1 MQSGRN
7 TTRRPMNDR
16 ARWWVTGLIA
26 VALVVLV
33 GMLMLGAAG
42 CADLGT
48 TKSNVSTPSKVST
61 PSPGAGVAITPTSD
75 SAAGGSVPVSPGL
88 LAASPA
94 ESVASTVGPS
104 VVNIAVEGSVQ
115 SQFGTQQ
122 YAAEGS
128 GVIFSQDGYI
138 ITNNHVVSDSST
150 GTDVPVDKLTVTFAT
165 GEKLPARIIGR
176 DPLTDLAVIK
186 VEKTGLPVAKFIDR
200 FSLVKVGQ
208 YAIAIGSPLG
218 LKNSVTLGIISG
230 LSREI
235 DTSGTE
241 QFALIDLIQT
251 DAAISPGN
259 SGGALVDAEG
269 RVIGI
274 NVAYLP
280 PGQTGAQNLGFAIP
294 SDLAKDVANEII
306 KTGKVT
312 HAYLGIQN
320 QTVTEQLQ
328 QQFGLSRS
336 SGVLV
341 GGTGAGTPAAA
352 AGLKQGDIIV
362 KVDGTAIT
370 NDADLYGI
378 LRAKKPGE
386 MISITIDRGGKEQ
399 TVQVT
404 LGERPQ

>member
-1 MQSGRN
+1 MQRRGN
-7 TTRRPMNDR
+7 TIGVR
-16 ARWWVTGLIA
+16 AMGPRGWMTFLI
-26 VALVVLV
+26 VASLV
-33 GMLMLGAAG
+33 GLVGLLALGVVGCANLQSSKAGTSTNGSVVGASTSVPGAAG
-42 CADLGT
+42 AESSG
-48 TKSNVSTPSKVST
+48 
-61 PSPGAGVAITPTSD
+61 
-75 SAAGGSVPVSPGL
+75 PVTPGL
-88 LAASPA
+88 VGASPA
-94 ESVASTVGPS
+94 EAVASVVGPS
-104 VVNIAVEGSVQ
+104 VVNIAVEGSIQ
-115 SQFGTQQ
+115 SSQGTQHYGGQ
-122 YAAEGS
+122 GS

-138 ITNNHVVSDSST
+138 VTNNHVVSDSST

-186 VEKTGLPVAKFIDR
+186 VEKAGLPAAKFIDR

-294 SDLAKDVANEII
+294 SDLAKDVATEII
-306 KTGKVT
+306 KTGTVR
-312 HAYLGIQN
+312 HAFLGIQN

-341 GGTGAGTPAAA
+341 GGAGPGTPAAV
-352 AGLKQGDIIV
+352 AGLQQGDIIV
-362 KVDGTAIT
+362 KAGSTDIT
-370 NDADLYGI
+370 NDADLYAI
-378 LRAKKPGE
+378 LRAKKPGDTL
-386 MISITIDRGGKEQ
+386 SITFDRGGQEQ

-404 LGERPQ
+404 LGERPHQ

>member
-1 MQSGRN
+1 MQ
-7 TTRRPMNDR
+7 TRGNSTGAWAIERR
-16 ARWWVTGLIA
+16 RWVTVLMVASMIGLLGFF
-26 VALVVLV
+26 VLGVV
-33 GMLMLGAAG
+33 G
-42 CADLGT
+42 CANLKTSSTSGAVGGT
-48 TKSNVSTPSKVST
+48 STSVV
-61 PSPGAGVAITPTSD
+61 GAEGAENS
-75 SAAGGSVPVSPGL
+75 GPVTPGL
-88 LAASPA
+88 LAASPTDASPA
-94 ESVASTVGPS
+94 EAVASVVGPS

-115 SQFGTQQ
+115 SPFGAQQ
-122 YAAEGS
+122 YSAEGS

-176 DPLTDLAVIK
+176 DPLTDLAVVK

-218 LKNSVTLGIISG
+218 LKNSVTLGIVSG

-280 PGQTGAQNLGFAIP
+280 PNQTGAQNLGFAIP
-294 SDLAKDVANEII
+294 SDLAKDVATEII
-306 KTGKVT
+306 KTGKVR

-328 QQFGLSRS
+328 QQFGLTRS

-341 GGTGAGTPAAA
+341 GGSGAGTPAAA

-362 KVDGTAIT
+362 KVDTTAIT
-370 NDADLYGI
+370 NDADLYAI
-378 LRAKKPGE
+378 LRAKKPGDTL
-386 MISITIDRGGKEQ
+386 SVTFDRGGKEQ

-404 LGERPQ
+404 LGERPQQ

>member
-1 MQSGRN
+1 M
-7 TTRRPMNDR
+7 
-16 ARWWVTGLIA
+16 
-26 VALVVLV
+26 
-33 GMLMLGAAG
+33 
-42 CADLGT
+42 
-48 TKSNVSTPSKVST
+48 
-61 PSPGAGVAITPTSD
+61 
-75 SAAGGSVPVSPGL
+75 
-88 LAASPA
+88 
-94 ESVASTVGPS
+94 
-104 VVNIAVEGSVQ
+104 NIAVEGTVQ

-122 YAAEGS
+122 YGGEGS

-138 ITNNHVVSDSST
+138 ITNNHVVSDSSS
-150 GTDVPVDKLTVTFAT
+150 GTDVPVDKVTVTFAT

-235 DTSGTE
+235 DTTGTE

-259 SGGALVDAEG
+259 SGGALVDAQG

-294 SDLAKDVANEII
+294 SDLAQDVANEII
-306 KTGKVT
+306 RTGKVV

-328 QQFGLSRS
+328 QQFNLSRS

-341 GGTGAGTPAAA
+341 GGTGPGTPAAVG
-352 AGLKQGDIIV
+352 GLQQGDIII
-362 KVDGTAIT
+362 KVDTTDIS
-370 NDADLYGI
+370 NDADLYAI

-386 MISITIDRGGKEQ
+386 TVSITIDRGGQEQ
-399 TVQVT
+399 TVKVT
-404 LGERPQ
+404 LGERPQS

>member
-1 MQSGRN
+1 MMQTRGR
-7 TTRRPMNDR
+7 TIEGRESRRR
-16 ARWWVTGLIA
+16 RLVTLLMVAA
-26 VALVVLV
+26 VVGLV
-33 GMLMLGAAG
+33 GLFAVGVVG
-42 CADLGT
+42 CANLES
-48 TKSNVSTPSKVST
+48 SNDVSSTNGSATGPTAAVVSTAGAE
-61 PSPGAGVAITPTSD
+61 SPGPVA
-75 SAAGGSVPVSPGL
+75 PGL
-88 LAASPA
+88 LGASPA
-94 ESVASTVGPS
+94 EAVASTVGPS
-104 VVNIAVEGSVQ
+104 VVNIAVEGTVQ
-115 SQFGTQQ
+115 SQFGSQQ
-122 YAAEGS
+122 YGGEGS

-150 GTDVPVDKLTVTFAT
+150 GTDVPVDKVTVTFAT

-235 DTSGTE
+235 DTTGTE

-259 SGGALVDAEG
+259 SGGALVDAQG

-294 SDLAKDVANEII
+294 SDLAQDVANEII
-306 KTGKVT
+306 QTGKVV

-328 QQFGLSRS
+328 QQFNLSRS

-341 GGTGAGTPAAA
+341 GGTGPGTPAAVG
-352 AGLKQGDIIV
+352 GLQQGDIII
-362 KVDGTAIT
+362 KVDTTDIS
-370 NDADLYGI
+370 NDADLYAI

-386 MISITIDRGGKEQ
+386 TVSITIDRAGQEQ
-399 TVQVT
+399 TVTVT
-404 LGERPQ
+404 LGERPQS

>member
-1 MQSGRN
+1 M
-7 TTRRPMNDR
+7 T
-16 ARWWVTGLIA
+16 
-26 VALVVLV
+26 
-33 GMLMLGAAG
+33 
-42 CADLGT
+42 
-48 TKSNVSTPSKVST
+48 
-61 PSPGAGVAITPTSD
+61 
-75 SAAGGSVPVSPGL
+75 PGL
-88 LAASPA
+88 LGASPA
-94 ESVASTVGPS
+94 EAVATTVGPS
-104 VVNIAVEGSVQ
+104 VVNIAVEGTTQ

-122 YAAEGS
+122 YGAEGS

-150 GTDVPVDKLTVTFAT
+150 GTDVPVDKVTVTFAT

-186 VEKTGLPVAKFIDR
+186 VEKAGLPVAKFIDR

-235 DTSGTE
+235 DTTGTE
-241 QFALIDLIQT
+241 QFALVDLIQT

-259 SGGALVDAEG
+259 SGGALVDAQG

-294 SDLAKDVANEII
+294 SDLAKDVATEII
-306 KTGKVT
+306 KTGKVV

-341 GGTGAGTPAAA
+341 GGSRAGHSRGRGWAPAGRHHREGRQHRHLQRRRSLRHL
-352 AGLKQGDIIV
+352 AGQEAGRHHLRHV
-362 KVDGTAIT
+362 RPRRPGT
-370 NDADLYGI
+370 
-378 LRAKKPGE
+378 
-386 MISITIDRGGKEQ
+386 DR
-399 TVQVT
+399 QVT
-404 LGERPQ
+404 LGERPQS

>member
-1 MQSGRN
+1 MMQTRGR
-7 TTRRPMNDR
+7 TIEGRESRRR
-16 ARWWVTGLIA
+16 RLVTLLMVAA
-26 VALVVLV
+26 VVGLV
-33 GMLMLGAAG
+33 GLFAVGVVG
-42 CADLGT
+42 CANLES
-48 TKSNVSTPSKVST
+48 SNDVSST
-61 PSPGAGVAITPTSD
+61 NG
-75 SAAGGSVPVSPGL
+75 SAAGATAAVVSTAGAESPGPVAPGL
-88 LAASPA
+88 LGASPA
-94 ESVASTVGPS
+94 EAVASTVGPS
-104 VVNIAVEGSVQ
+104 VVNIAVEGTVQ

-122 YAAEGS
+122 YGGEGS

-138 ITNNHVVSDSST
+138 ITNNHVVSDSSS
-150 GTDVPVDKLTVTFAT
+150 GTDVPVDKVTVTFAT

-235 DTSGTE
+235 DTTGTE

-259 SGGALVDAEG
+259 SGGALVDAQG

-294 SDLAKDVANEII
+294 SDLAQDVANEII
-306 KTGKVT
+306 QTGKVV

-328 QQFGLSRS
+328 QQFNLSRS

-341 GGTGAGTPAAA
+341 GGTGPGTPAAVG
-352 AGLKQGDIIV
+352 GLQQGDIII
-362 KVDGTAIT
+362 KVDTTDIS
-370 NDADLYGI
+370 NDADLYAI

-386 MISITIDRGGKEQ
+386 TVSITIDRAGQEQ
-399 TVQVT
+399 TVTVT
-404 LGERPQ
+404 LGERPQS

>member
-1 MQSGRN
+1 
-7 TTRRPMNDR
+7 
-16 ARWWVTGLIA
+16 
-26 VALVVLV
+26 VA
-33 GMLMLGAAG
+33 
-42 CADLGT
+42 
-48 TKSNVSTPSKVST
+48 
-61 PSPGAGVAITPTSD
+61 
-75 SAAGGSVPVSPGL
+75 PGL
-88 LAASPA
+88 LGASPA
-94 ESVASTVGPS
+94 EAVATAVGPS
-104 VVNIAVEGSVQ
+104 VVNIAVEGTAQ
-115 SQFGTQQ
+115 SQFGTQH
-122 YAAEGS
+122 YGAEGS

-150 GTDVPVDKLTVTFAT
+150 GVDVPVDKVTVTFAT
-165 GEKLPARIIGR
+165 GEKLPARIVGR

-186 VEKTGLPVAKFIDR
+186 VEKTGLPVAQFIDR

-208 YAIAIGSPLG
+208 YAVAIGSPLG

-235 DTSGTE
+235 DTTGTE

-259 SGGALVDAEG
+259 SGGALVDAQG

-328 QQFGLSRS
+328 QQFSLSRS

-341 GGTGAGTPAAA
+341 AGTGPGTPAAA
-352 AGLKQGDIIV
+352 AGLQQGDIIV
-362 KVDGTAIT
+362 KVDGTDVS

-378 LRAKKPGE
+378 LRTKKPGDTL
-386 MISITIDRGGKEQ
+386 SVTFDRGGQEQ
-399 TVQVT
+399 TVPVT
-404 LGERPQ
+404 LGERPQS

>member
-1 MQSGRN
+1 
-7 TTRRPMNDR
+7 MNDR
-16 ARWWVTGLIA
+16 GRWWVTGLIA
-26 VALVVLV
+26 VAAVVLV
-33 GMLMLGAAG
+33 GILMLGATG
-42 CADLGT
+42 CANLGT
-48 TKSNVSTPSKVST
+48 SKGSVSTIGPA
-61 PSPGAGVAITPTSD
+61 GGVATAATVD
-75 SAAGGSVPVSPGL
+75 SVADASVPVSPGL
-88 LAASPA
+88 LGASPA
-94 ESVASTVGPS
+94 ETVASAVGPS
-104 VVNIAVEGSVQ
+104 VVNIAVEGVAQ
-115 SQFGTQQ
+115 GAFGSQQ
-122 YAAEGS
+122 YSAEGS
-128 GVIFSQDGYI
+128 GVIFSADGYI
-138 ITNNHVVSDSST
+138 VTNNHVVSDSSG
-150 GTDVPVDKLTVTFAT
+150 GTDVPVDKVTVTFAT
-165 GEKLPARIIGR
+165 GEKLPATIVGR

-186 VEKTGLPVAKFIDR
+186 VNKTGLPAAKFIER
-200 FSLVKVGQ
+200 FGLVKVGQ

-218 LKNSVTLGIISG
+218 LKNSVTLGIVSG
-230 LSREI
+230 LAREI

-259 SGGALVDAEG
+259 SGGALVDAQG

-280 PGQTGAQNLGFAIP
+280 PNQTGAQNLGFAIP
-294 SDLAKDVANEII
+294 SDLAKDVATEII
-306 KTGKVT
+306 KTGKVR

-341 GGTGAGTPAAA
+341 GGAGPGTPAAT

-362 KVDGTAIT
+362 KVDATTIT
-370 NDADLYGI
+370 NDADLYAI
-378 LRAKKPGE
+378 LRAKKPGDVV
-386 MISITIDRGGKEQ
+386 SVTFDRDGKEQ

>member
-1 MQSGRN
+1 MMQTRGR
-7 TTRRPMNDR
+7 TIE
-16 ARWWVTGLIA
+16 ARESRKRSLVTLLMVVA
-26 VALVVLV
+26 VVGLV
-33 GMLMLGAAG
+33 GLFAVGVVG
-42 CADLGT
+42 CANLELSDAG
-48 TKSNVSTPSKVST
+48 SSTN
-61 PSPGAGVAITPTSD
+61 G
-75 SAAGGSVPVSPGL
+75 SAAGVTAAVVSTGGAESPGPVTPGL
-88 LAASPA
+88 LGASPA
-94 ESVASTVGPS
+94 EAVSSTVGPS
-104 VVNIAVEGSVQ
+104 VVNIAVEGTVQ

-122 YAAEGS
+122 YGGEGS

-150 GTDVPVDKLTVTFAT
+150 GTDVPVDKVTVTFAT

-235 DTSGTE
+235 DTTGTE

-259 SGGALVDAEG
+259 SGGALVDAQG

-294 SDLAKDVANEII
+294 SDLAQDVANEII
-306 KTGKVT
+306 RTGKVV

-328 QQFGLSRS
+328 QQFNLSRS

-341 GGTGAGTPAAA
+341 GGTGPGTPAAVG
-352 AGLKQGDIIV
+352 GLQQGDIII
-362 KVDGTAIT
+362 KVDTTDIS
-370 NDADLYGI
+370 NDADLYAI
-378 LRAKKPGE
+378 LRAKKPGDAV
-386 MISITIDRGGKEQ
+386 SITIDRGGQEQ
-399 TVQVT
+399 TVKVT
-404 LGERPQ
+404 LGERPQS

>member
-1 MQSGRN
+1 
-7 TTRRPMNDR
+7 
-16 ARWWVTGLIA
+16 
-26 VALVVLV
+26 
-33 GMLMLGAAG
+33 
-42 CADLGT
+42 
-48 TKSNVSTPSKVST
+48 
-61 PSPGAGVAITPTSD
+61 
-75 SAAGGSVPVSPGL
+75 
-88 LAASPA
+88 
-94 ESVASTVGPS
+94 
-104 VVNIAVEGSVQ
+104 
-115 SQFGTQQ
+115 
-122 YAAEGS
+122 
-128 GVIFSQDGYI
+128 
-138 ITNNHVVSDSST
+138 
-150 GTDVPVDKLTVTFAT
+150 
-165 GEKLPARIIGR
+165 
-176 DPLTDLAVIK
+176 
-186 VEKTGLPVAKFIDR
+186 
-200 FSLVKVGQ
+200 VGQ

-294 SDLAKDVANEII
+294 SDLAKDVATEII
-306 KTGKVT
+306 KTGSVR

-341 GGTGAGTPAAA
+341 GGTGPGTPAAA
-352 AGLKQGDIIV
+352 AGLQQGDIIV
-362 KVDGTAIT
+362 KVGSTDIT
-370 NDADLYGI
+370 NDADLYAI
-378 LRAKKPGE
+378 LRAKKPGDTVA
-386 MISITIDRGGKEQ
+386 ITFDRGGQEQ
-399 TVQVT
+399 TVQAT
-404 LGERPQ
+404 LGERPQQ

>member
-1 MQSGRN
+1 MQTRGKTIGARAVGRRGWMTVLTVAVMVGLVGLFALGVVGCANLEKSSTGSSNSGQAGSPS
-7 TTRRPMNDR
+7 TSV
-16 ARWWVTGLIA
+16 AKA
-26 VALVVLV
+26 VAVSA
-33 GMLMLGAAG
+33 GAESSG
-42 CADLGT
+42 
-48 TKSNVSTPSKVST
+48 
-61 PSPGAGVAITPTSD
+61 
-75 SAAGGSVPVSPGL
+75 PVTPGL
-88 LAASPA
+88 LGASPA
-94 ESVASTVGPS
+94 EAVATVVGPS

-138 ITNNHVVSDSST
+138 ITNNHMVTDSST

-235 DTSGTE
+235 DTTGTE

-294 SDLAKDVANEII
+294 SDLAKDVATEII

-341 GGTGAGTPAAA
+341 GGTGPSTPAAA

-362 KVDGTAIT
+362 KVDGTDIT

-378 LRAKKPGE
+378 LRAKKPGDT
-386 MISITIDRGGKEQ
+386 ISITIDRGGKEQ

>member
-1 MQSGRN
+1 MQTRGK
-7 TTRRPMNDR
+7 TTG
-16 ARWWVTGLIA
+16 ARVTGRQGWVKVLI
-26 VALVVLV
+26 VASMIGLV
-33 GMLMLGAAG
+33 GLLALGVVG
-42 CADLGT
+42 CA
-48 TKSNVSTPSKVST
+48 NVKTSSTSGSPSSSVAGAST
-61 PSPGAGVAITPTSD
+61 SVAGVT
-75 SAAGGSVPVSPGL
+75 GGESSGPVTPGL
-88 LAASPA
+88 LGSSPA
-94 ESVASTVGPS
+94 EAVAATVGPS
-104 VVNIAVEGSVQ
+104 VVNIAVEGSAQ
-115 SQFGTQQ
+115 SPFGTQQ
-122 YAAEGS
+122 YGGEGS

-138 ITNNHVVSDSST
+138 LTNNHVVTDSTT
-150 GTDVPVDKLTVTFAT
+150 GTDVPVSKLTVTFAT

-176 DPLTDLAVIK
+176 DPLTDLAVVK
-186 VEKTGLPVAKFIDR
+186 VDKTGLPVAKFIDQ

-294 SDLAKDVANEII
+294 SDLARDVANEII
-306 KTGKVT
+306 KTGKVR

-341 GGTGAGTPAAA
+341 GGTGAGTPAAK

-362 KVDGTAIT
+362 KVDTTVIT
-370 NDADLYGI
+370 TDADLYGI
-378 LRAKKPGE
+378 LRAKKPGD
-386 MISITIDRGGKEQ
+386 ILSITFDRGGKEQ
-399 TVQVT
+399 TVKLT

>member
-1 MQSGRN
+1 VGGAS
-7 TTRRPMNDR
+7 TT
-16 ARWWVTGLIA
+16 AAKA
-26 VALVVLV
+26 VAV
-33 GMLMLGAAG
+33 AAG
-42 CADLGT
+42 AE
-48 TKSNVSTPSKVST
+48 S
-61 PSPGAGVAITPTSD
+61 
-75 SAAGGSVPVSPGL
+75 SAPVTPGL
-88 LAASPA
+88 LGASPA
-94 ESVASTVGPS
+94 EAVATAVGPS

-138 ITNNHVVSDSST
+138 ITNNHMVTDSST

-235 DTSGTE
+235 DTTGTE

-294 SDLAKDVANEII
+294 SDLAKDVATEII

-341 GGTGAGTPAAA
+341 GGTGPSTPAAA

-362 KVDGTAIT
+362 KVDGTDIT

-378 LRAKKPGE
+378 LRAKKPGDT
-386 MISITIDRGGKEQ
+386 ISITIDRGGKEQ

>member
-1 MQSGRN
+1 MQ
-7 TTRRPMNDR
+7 TRGTMIGVRTAER
-16 ARWWVTGLIA
+16 RRWVTFLMVAA
-26 VALVVLV
+26 VVGLV
-33 GMLMLGAAG
+33 GLFALGVVG
-42 CADLGT
+42 CANLESSKASSSTNGSVT
-48 TKSNVSTPSKVST
+48 GVSAAVVSTA
-61 PSPGAGVAITPTSD
+61 GAESSG
-75 SAAGGSVPVSPGL
+75 PVTPGL
-88 LAASPA
+88 LGASPA
-94 ESVASTVGPS
+94 EAVASVVGPS
-104 VVNIAVEGSVQ
+104 VVNITVEGSVQ
-115 SQFGTQQ
+115 SQQGIRQ
-122 YAAEGS
+122 YGGEGS
-128 GVIFSQDGYI
+128 GVIFSEDGYI

-186 VEKTGLPVAKFIDR
+186 VEKTGLPVAQFIDR

-259 SGGALVDAEG
+259 SGGALVDAQG

-306 KTGKVT
+306 KTGSVR

-341 GGTGAGTPAAA
+341 GGTGPGTPAAD
-352 AGLKQGDIIV
+352 AGLQQGDIIV
-362 KVDGTAIT
+362 KVDTTDIT
-370 NDADLYGI
+370 NDADLYAI
-378 LRAKKPGE
+378 LRAKKPGDT
-386 MISITIDRGGKEQ
+386 ISITIDRAGQEQ
-399 TVQVT
+399 TVQAT
-404 LGERPQ
+404 LGERPQS

>member
-1 MQSGRN
+1 MMQTRGRTIGGREDRRRRLVTLLMVAAVVGLAGLFAVGAVGCANLESSN
-7 TTRRPMNDR
+7 TGSSTNNSTAGAP
-16 ARWWVTGLIA
+16 AA
-26 VALVVLV
+26 VASTA
-33 GMLMLGAAG
+33 GAE
-42 CADLGT
+42 
-48 TKSNVSTPSKVST
+48 TPG
-61 PSPGAGVAITPTSD
+61 PVA
-75 SAAGGSVPVSPGL
+75 PGL
-88 LAASPA
+88 LGASPA
-94 ESVASTVGPS
+94 EAVATAVGPS
-104 VVNIAVEGSVQ
+104 VVNIAVEGTAQ
-115 SQFGTQQ
+115 SQFGTQH
-122 YAAEGS
+122 YGAEGS

-150 GTDVPVDKLTVTFAT
+150 GVDVPVDKVTVTFAT
-165 GEKLPARIIGR
+165 GEKLPARIVGR

-186 VEKTGLPVAKFIDR
+186 VEKTGLPVAQFIDR

-208 YAIAIGSPLG
+208 YAVAIGSPLG

-235 DTSGTE
+235 DTTGTE

-259 SGGALVDAEG
+259 SGGALVDAQG

-328 QQFGLSRS
+328 QQFSLSRS

-341 GGTGAGTPAAA
+341 AGTGPGTPAAA
-352 AGLKQGDIIV
+352 AGLQQGDIIV
-362 KVDGTAIT
+362 KVDGTDVS

-378 LRAKKPGE
+378 LRTKKPGDTL
-386 MISITIDRGGKEQ
+386 SVTFDRGGQEQ
-399 TVQVT
+399 TVPVT
-404 LGERPQ
+404 LGERPQS

>member
-1 MQSGRN
+1 MEMRGKTIRAWAAGRRGW
-7 TTRRPMNDR
+7 T
-16 ARWWVTGLIA
+16 L
-26 VALVVLV
+26 LVVASMLGLV
-33 GMLMLGAAG
+33 GLLGLGVVGCANLESSNASTSTSGSVVGASTSVPGAAG
-42 CADLGT
+42 AESSG
-48 TKSNVSTPSKVST
+48 
-61 PSPGAGVAITPTSD
+61 
-75 SAAGGSVPVSPGL
+75 PVTPGL
-88 LAASPA
+88 VGSSPA
-94 ESVASTVGPS
+94 EGVASVVGPS
-104 VVNIAVEGSVQ
+104 VVNIAVEGTAQ

-122 YAAEGS
+122 YGGEGS

-138 ITNNHVVSDSST
+138 VTNNHVVSDSST

-200 FSLVKVGQ
+200 FGLVKVGQ

-294 SDLAKDVANEII
+294 SDLAKDVAAEII
-306 KTGKVT
+306 KTGSVR

-341 GGTGAGTPAAA
+341 GGTGPGTPAAA
-352 AGLKQGDIIV
+352 AGLQQGDIIV
-362 KVDGTAIT
+362 KVGSTDIT
-370 NDADLYGI
+370 NDADLYAI
-378 LRAKKPGE
+378 LRAKKPGDTVA
-386 MISITIDRGGKEQ
+386 ITFDRGGQEQ
-399 TVQVT
+399 TVQAT
-404 LGERPQ
+404 LGERPQQ

>member
-1 MQSGRN
+1 MQTRGKTIGARAAGRRGWMTVLIVAVMVGLVGLFALGVVGCANLEKSSTSSSNSGQAGSPS
-7 TTRRPMNDR
+7 TSV
-16 ARWWVTGLIA
+16 AKA
-26 VALVVLV
+26 VAVSA
-33 GMLMLGAAG
+33 GAESSG
-42 CADLGT
+42 
-48 TKSNVSTPSKVST
+48 
-61 PSPGAGVAITPTSD
+61 
-75 SAAGGSVPVSPGL
+75 PVTPGL
-88 LAASPA
+88 LGASPA
-94 ESVASTVGPS
+94 EAVATVVGPS

-138 ITNNHVVSDSST
+138 ITNNHMVTDSST
-150 GTDVPVDKLTVTFAT
+150 GTDLPVDKLTVTFAT

-235 DTSGTE
+235 DTTGTE

-294 SDLAKDVANEII
+294 SDLAKDVATEII
-306 KTGKVT
+306 KTGKVV

-341 GGTGAGTPAAA
+341 GGTGPSTPAAA

-362 KVDGTAIT
+362 KVDGTDIT

-378 LRAKKPGE
+378 LRAKKPGDT
-386 MISITIDRGGKEQ
+386 ISITIDRGGKEQ